1 MKHVK
6 ASASVS
12 SSLQPL
18 SIISAKVSAMFL
30 FIVVLSFLVFN
41 HHVFCKLLAFIERLP
56 KKSSINMIGRYFLV
70 VKTFFIIFQI
80 FIGNS
85 ISFWIG
91 IRFPIKSVY
100 LSFTDGMRSFSNSSG
115 DKSMNRLSSVD
126 GESELFAIQ
135 YGWVSM

>member
-1 MKHVK
+1 
-6 ASASVS
+6 
-12 SSLQPL
+12 
-18 SIISAKVSAMFL
+18 
-30 FIVVLSFLVFN
+30 
-41 HHVFCKLLAFIERLP
+41 
-56 KKSSINMIGRYFLV
+56 MIGRYFLV

-91 IRFPIKSVY
+91 IRFPIKSAY